1 MFDLLEARPIYDLR
15 GHEKG
20 VSAVT
25 FSAKGDYMAS
35 GGQDNYVFVWKTN
48 IAEETEEEGAAREPG
63 SRIRKETEAV
73 KKDIEKAEVLKVLKI
88 CYDDSV

>member
-25 FSAKGDYMAS
+25 FSPKGDYMAS
-35 GGQDNYVFVWKTN
+35 GGQDHFVFVWKTN
-48 IAEETEEEGAAREPG
+48 IAEEAEGSEQRREPG
-63 SRIRKETEAV
+63 ARIRKETEAV
-73 KKDIEKAEVLKVLKI
+73 KKDIEKAEALKVR
-88 CYDDSV
+88 